1 MLKCILFDYYEKLQL
16 KTVELPCKPN
26 SGEVI
31 SIGDEL
37 YKILGVQYDID
48 DEYYDIDDESKVEI
62 TLFVKDLNNLD
73 DDGWF

>member
-31 SIGDEL
+31 SMGDEL

-48 DEYYDIDDESKVEI
+48 YESKVEI

>member
-1 MLKCILFDYYEKLQL
+1 MLKCILFDYYEKLL

-48 DEYYDIDDESKVEI
+48 DESKVEI

>member
-1 MLKCILFDYYEKLQL
+1 MLKCILFDYYEKLKL

-48 DEYYDIDDESKVEI
+48 DESKVEI

>member
-31 SIGDEL
+31 SMGDEL
-37 YKILGVQYDID
+37 YKILGVQ
-48 DEYYDIDDESKVEI
+48 YDIDDESKVEI

>member
-31 SIGDEL
+31 SMGYEL
-37 YKILGVQYDID
+37 YKILGVQ
-48 DEYYDIDDESKVEI
+48 YDIDDESKVEI

>member
-1 MLKCILFDYYEKLQL
+1 MLKCILFDFYEKLQL

-48 DEYYDIDDESKVEI
+48 DESKVEI

>member
-48 DEYYDIDDESKVEI
+48 DESKVEI
-62 TLFVKDLNNLD
+62 TLFVKDLNNFD

>member
-48 DEYYDIDDESKVEI
+48 DESKVEI